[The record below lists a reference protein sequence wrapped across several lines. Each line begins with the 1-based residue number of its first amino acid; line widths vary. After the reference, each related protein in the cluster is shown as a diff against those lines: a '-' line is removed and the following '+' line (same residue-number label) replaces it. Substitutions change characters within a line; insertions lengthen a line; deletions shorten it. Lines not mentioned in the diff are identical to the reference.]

1 MAQNPKLKIE
11 IEAVDKVSGTLE
23 EAAKALK
30 DLSSSLK
37 QTARATEEAEKKHR
51 SFVSVLRSET
61 QKAGRYVEQLNGR
74 FRALTSALI
83 NLKTAVA
90 AALGGFTFSEIVK
103 GGIEFNSQLQTA
115 KLGLA
120 ALITS
125 AYELR
130 DAQGQVLSGMEAFK
144 AAQAEAEEL
153 YRKIL
158 YRAMQTA
165 STSQEL
171 LQTFQAILPF
181 AAQMGISLEQVLNL
195 SEALVNAA
203 KAIGLGYG
211 QAAQEGRDLLMGYVD
226 QNDQL
231 LRALGLNRE
240 LLQTWKEQGTLYENA
255 MRKLHAFVQASE
267 EFGDTWEGVT
277 SSISDLISMLEG
289 SVFKDT
295 FHVMNKALKEAR
307 DQLQNLL
314 NDEEKLKSVSKEIAL
329 KFIDAAE
336 GVYTAANELYNFGK
350 SIYDFVHSHKE
361 ITEFGVI
368 GYLLLGKRGVI
379 LGALLGQ
386 ILEEA
391 KKEISEIKKD
401 SSLTSLVRNV
411 FTNPLAPF
419 TNPIGI
425 YQAQKEEQERIK
437 ELLTIKNP
445 YLKEL
450 TLPDSFRWGEKF
462 RNDPYF
468 SAFFA
473 REKSLENKHN
483 SNFFD
488 RLRKAVLEE
497 EFKNQR
503 GERVSF
509 YPKPSPGPQ
518 EQGEFLSTFEVTQN
532 LLSSQSLSLFSS
544 KTLEERLLESALNK
558 KEPFNYDFGL
568 SKSFE
573 SSMSLMPDYGLEI
586 ESLNLESQVEIEKA
600 SQRIREQYL
609 EFAKEHKPEEW
620 KKLKI
625 EELRQWY
632 EEQKRILGGS
642 EELQELYEHKRLEI
656 EKTAHEQEKKLYIEK
671 LRQTSSW
678 KAGVFQSLD
687 ELAKK
692 WGDTNQLI
700 YDATTQTFQ
709 ALENSLETIFFD
721 AMRGKLKSLGDYV
734 NSFLASVE
742 SAIAGIA
749 AQGVAKGV
757 VGFVGK
763 VFGFDIKTAANGDI
777 FPGHFI
783 PLQAFADGGVVNRP
797 TLGLIGEGRYPEAIV
812 PLPDGRSIP
821 VKFEGRS
828 SPPINLEIVIVDDR
842 SKVPAPQIGK
852 KQVVL
857 WVAEDYMQNGILRK
871 VIKA

>member
-144 AAQAEAEEL
+144 AAQAESEEL
-153 YRKIL
+153 YREIL
-158 YRAMQTA
+158 DRAMRTA
-165 STSQEL
+165 STSKEL
-171 LQTFQAILPF
+171 LDTFQAILPY
-181 AAQMGISLEQVLNL
+181 AAQVGMSLEQALNM
-195 SEALVNAA
+195 SEAFVNAA
-203 KAIGLGYG
+203 KALGLGLG
-211 QAAQEGRDLLMGYVD
+211 QAAQEARALFMGQID
-226 QNDQL
+226 QDTQL
-231 LRALGLNRE
+231 LRALNI
-240 LLQTWKEQGTLYENA
+240 TKDMVDAWKEQGRLYDEI
-255 MRKLHAFVQASE
+255 MRKLQPFVQASQ
-267 EFGDTWEGVT
+267 EFADTWEGVT
-277 SSISDLISMLEG
+277 SSVSDLISMLEG

-295 FHVMNKALKEAR
+295 FHVMNEALKDAR
-307 DQLQNLL
+307 DYLQGLL
-314 NDEEKLKSVSKEIAL
+314 QDEEKLKSVSKEVAL
-329 KFIDAAE
+329 KFIHATESVIVAADS
-336 GVYTAANELYNFGK
+336 LYNFAK
-350 SIYDFVHSHKE
+350 SVYDFVNSHKE
-361 ITEFGVI
+361 ITEFGVL
-368 GYLLLGKRGVI
+368 GYLLLGRK
-379 LGALLGQ
+379 GALLGTVIGG
-386 ILEEA
+386 ILEIAEKSKSAFPTTSQMRAVQPNTTAVLGGRWQSSQLPKPEIFEKWQKYKENHPVVLGKPQPLPIKTNEETGPLSPILA
-391 KKEISEIKKD
+391 K
-401 SSLTSLVRNV
+401 
-411 FTNPLAPF
+411 
-419 TNPIGI
+419 
-425 YQAQKEEQERIK
+425 
-437 ELLTIKNP
+437 
-445 YLKEL
+445 LKEYEQKLLSGEFETKSPKEGEL
-450 TLPDSFRWGEKF
+450 TFTP
-462 RNDPYF
+462 
-468 SAFFA
+468 
-473 REKSLENKHN
+473 KSGVEG
-483 SNFFD
+483 
-488 RLRKAVLEE
+488 KASQ
-497 EFKNQR
+497 K
-503 GERVSF
+503 
-509 YPKPSPGPQ
+509 
-518 EQGEFLSTFEVTQN
+518 EQGELLSTFEVTQN

-544 KTLEERLLESALNK
+544 KTLEERLLESVLNK

-600 SQRIREQYL
+600 SQKIREQYL

-742 SAIAGIA
+742 SAITGIA